1 MRAIASAVEVSS
13 AIGAI
18 ARRAIAIPA
27 SSARPLPASTPSS
40 RNSSTRATV
49 ASVSEIRRPYWMITW
64 PIGSS
69 LPATRTIPGRLITR

>member
-1 MRAIASAVEVSS
+1 MRVISSAVAVSS

-18 ARRAIAIPA
+18 ARRAIIIPA
-27 SSARPLPASTPSS
+27 SSANPAPASTPSS

-49 ASVSEIRRPYWMITW
+49 ASVSETRWPYWMIIR

-69 LPATRTIPGRLITR
+69 LP